1 MISRFVIILICLL
14 PIMAGLTGAILPA
27 SGWFAPLGRYHFSLE
42 PVFLFLDQ
50 PAIWTS
56 IWLSGFTALVA
67 TFISYV
73 LAMVL
78 LARLYHNGRAGIIFR
93 LIAPLLAVPHIT
105 VAVGFMFLLQPSGWL
120 IRLLSPWLTG
130 WERPPDLYLIP
141 DAYGVG
147 LILALIAKELPF
159 LLLMGVSAL
168 SQIKVNDHLDHAASL
183 GYRPYSAW
191 LYIITPQLA
200 KRMRLPVMIVLMF
213 SVSVVDMALI
223 LAPSLPPPLAP
234 RILDWFYDAD
244 LNNQFIAAVGAV
256 VQLGLALICC
266 VIWIS
271 SAYATGQFIRH
282 QTYHGKRG
290 YMPSVLVKGCRKTLF
305 IIAILPCLISVMG
318 LISVI
323 IWGFANIW
331 RFPAVLPDQW
341 GVRAWIN
348 TADMM
353 FVAGFNSVMIAGISA
368 LASVIIAIIWF
379 EQSATRY
386 HSHMEKWLYLP
397 LLLPQ
402 ASFLFGLQIFLIWLR
417 LDGLYIT
424 LIWVHMLFV
433 FPYVMLTLGP
443 TWRRFDRRYTDIAA
457 TLGASKIRQLFRIKL
472 PILLTPIMTA
482 FAIGFSVSCALYL
495 PTIFASNGRMITLTT
510 EAVTLAS
517 GASRQ
522 ALGVA
527 SILQMILPLVVF
539 LLCDA
544 VIRWRFGRFRHFRA

>member
-1 MISRFVIILICLL
+1 MISRFIIILICLL
-14 PIMAGLTGAILPA
+14 PIIAGLAGAILPA
-27 SGWFAPLGRYHFSLE
+27 SGWFAPLGRYDFSLE
-42 PVFLFLDQ
+42 PVFMFLDQ
-50 PAIWTS
+50 PGIWTS
-56 IWLSGFTALVA
+56 IWLSGFTALIA

-78 LARLYHNGRAGIIFR
+78 LARLYHNGRAGFIFR

-105 VAVGFMFLLQPSGWL
+105 VAVGFLFLLQPSGWL

-141 DAYGVG
+141 DGYGVG

-168 SQIKVNDHLDHAASL
+168 SQIRVSDHMDHAASL

-191 LYIITPQLA
+191 LYTITPQLA

-223 LAPSLPPPLAP
+223 LAPSLPAPLAP

-244 LNNQFIAAVGAV
+244 LNHQFIAAVGAV

-271 SAYATGQFIRH
+271 CAYATGQFIRYL
-282 QTYHGKRG
+282 TYHGRRG
-290 YMPSVLVKGCRKTLF
+290 YLPSVLVKGSKHSLF

-331 RFPAVLPDQW
+331 RFPAVFPDQW

-348 TADMM
+348 TADVM

-368 LASVIIAIIWF
+368 LASIIIAIIWF
-379 EQSATRY
+379 EQTATRD
-386 HSHMEKWLYLP
+386 HSHMEKWVYLP

-402 ASFLFGLQIFLIWLR
+402 ASFLFGLQVLLIWFR

-443 TWRRFDRRYTDIAA
+443 TWRRFDCRYTNIAA
-457 TLGASKIRQLFRIKL
+457 TLGAGKIKRLFRIKL

-495 PTIFASNGRMITLTT
+495 PTIFASNGRMVTLTT

-544 VIRWRFGRFRHFRA
+544 VIRWRFGRFRHFRS